1 MKTGDNDTRKQI
13 LLNGAQLAAEMGV
26 SPNYVYA
33 LRRAMGLTGRS
44 RFMRLEVVL
53 AWIEAHP
60 EFTIRNA
67 YESNI
72 NQ

>member
-1 MKTGDNDTRKQI
+1 MKIVENDTRKQI

-33 LRRAMGLTGRS
+33 VRRAMGLTGRS
-44 RFMRLEVVL
+44 RFMQIEVVL
-53 AWIEAHP
+53 QWLKDHP

-67 YESNI
+67 YADVN
-72 NQ
+72 